1 MALRLLTK
9 GAAVTAARP
18 MLTASR
24 QTVGAH
30 FVRNYSS
37 NEVEPKQKASSI
49 IDSLPGNSLVSKTG
63 FVTLSAGLAT
73 FLISKEIYVF
83 NEETLVLVAFGGLA
97 GALFKYLKEPYNSM
111 ADEHINRIKNVLYK
125 ARNDHKSAVNERIDQ
140 VGQMK
145 DIVDVTKN
153 LFALSRETAKLEAE
167 AFELKQRVSVAQEV
181 KATLD
186 SWVRYEAT
194 VREREQKQLAA
205 FLIEKIQKELEDPKI
220 QQQILD
226 QAVLDVQKLTA
237 KSA

>member
-49 IDSLPGNSLVSKTG
+49 VDSLPGNSLVSKTG

-83 NEETLVLVAFGGLA
+83 NEETLVLVAFGGL
-97 GALFKYLKEPYNSM
+97 EPYNSM

-153 LFALSRETAKLEAE
+153 LFALSRETAQLEAE
-167 AFELKQRVSVAQEV
+167 AFELKQKVSVAQEV

-205 FLIEKIQKELEDPKI
+205 FLIEKIQKDLEDPKV